1 MSSFLL
7 LFTVLYLSL
16 VTTTRPDDNN
26 RSEAL
31 VANPMPPVVGHFNDA
46 LTFFKD
52 GLLEANPRLPEIGQC
67 VKYLHE
73 EWSGSWIE
81 TYKYN
86 DGIYSAFGSDGSLYC
101 FHRGKILIAQ
111 ELNCVVT
118 SKLHEM
124 NKPAREAALGIT
136 NFTVGLNNCL
146 HLHQVLTHHEP
157 GQSGYLHS
165 MYLKIPLKSI
175 VRVCY
180 MIGNLYNVPIEMGC
194 PDEIKWAKINPKNFM
209 FIKNGTVVYR
219 SPTWD
224 QYLTLRK
231 MGHPSVQLEDYD
243 YDHENDYFV
252 SDWQ

>member
-16 VTTTRPDDNN
+16 VTTFEPDGNS

-46 LTFFKD
+46 IPFLKD
-52 GLLEANPRLPEIGQC
+52 GLLESSPRLPEIGQC
-67 VKYLHE
+67 VKYLRE

-81 TYKYN
+81 TYKYS
-86 DGIYSAFGSDGSLYC
+86 DEIYSAFGSDGSLYC

-111 ELNCVVT
+111 ELNCVIT
-118 SKLHEM
+118 SKLPVM
-124 NKPAREAALGIT
+124 NKPTRGAALGIT

-175 VRVCY
+175 VHVCY

-209 FIKNGTVVYR
+209 FIENGIVVYR

-231 MGHPSVQLEDYD
+231 MGHPSVQLDDYD